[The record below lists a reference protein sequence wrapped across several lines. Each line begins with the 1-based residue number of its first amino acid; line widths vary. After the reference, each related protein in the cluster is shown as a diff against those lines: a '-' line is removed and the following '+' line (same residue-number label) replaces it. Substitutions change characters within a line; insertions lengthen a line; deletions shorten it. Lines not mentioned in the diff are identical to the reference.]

1 MFGGQAGFGH
11 HSKGGLVERVC
22 RVVKVCDAQCGAIF
36 SSRPTTHYITG
47 HGSPYKEQFEKWPG
61 EGGVRSATF
70 APHLAAGKCEE
81 DLQ

>member
-1 MFGGQAGFGH
+1 MVILYRRYFEWFL
-11 HSKGGLVERVC
+11 SMWNE
-22 RVVKVCDAQCGAIF
+22 GAKPF
-36 SSRPTTHYITG
+36 SNYITG

>member
-1 MFGGQAGFGH
+1 MWN
-11 HSKGGLVERVC
+11 E
-22 RVVKVCDAQCGAIF
+22 GAKPF
-36 SSRPTTHYITG
+36 SNYITG

-61 EGGVRSATF
+61 EGGVRSASF